1 MLAFVC
7 LVDTLPMDL
16 PMDLNDVLSEYGGM
30 ADDGKDEEEILGE
43 DATEEEK
50 RESMQRQVQRQVL
63 AVRRGT
69 TLAPIDDSTF
79 MSMEA

>member
-1 MLAFVC
+1 MD
-7 LVDTLPMDL
+7 VD
-16 PMDLNDVLSEYGGM
+16 DVLSEDGGM

-50 RESMQRQVQRQVL
+50 REAEQRQVQRQAL
-63 AVRRGT
+63 TARRGT
-69 TLAPIDDSTF
+69 TQAPIEDSTF

>member
-1 MLAFVC
+1 MD
-7 LVDTLPMDL
+7 VD
-16 PMDLNDVLSEYGGM
+16 DVLSEDGGM

-50 RESMQRQVQRQVL
+50 REAEQRQVQRQAL
-63 AVRRGT
+63 AARRGT
-69 TLAPIDDSTF
+69 TQAPIDDSTF